1 MCKSS
6 RSFNKALTREASITI
21 INPSS
26 NAMLEEVDLEGGKT
40 TAPVLPPIHIPL
52 LSSWGEIVRRLL
64 FVACIIAGVA
74 YVVLRWYSAITS
86 KAWLGLPI
94 VISETLCVLWGLME
108 MYVTWR
114 PVKRAGRDLRVV
126 MPDSHQ
132 WPTVDVFIP
141 CYTEPVSVVKGTTQ
155 AALRLIYP
163 SHKLHVY
170 VLDDGKNPGKCQSV
184 AMMGPVRFV

>member
-1 MCKSS
+1 MGVILLSRFANIPIFPILLPQNRHTDRPSLKNHRVIPHILYQHTSTSIIIMCKSS

-126 MPDSHQ
+126 MPD
-132 WPTVDVFIP
+132 
-141 CYTEPVSVVKGTTQ
+141 
-155 AALRLIYP
+155 R
-163 SHKLHVY
+163 
-170 VLDDGKNPGKCQSV
+170 
-184 AMMGPVRFV
+184 